1 MFFVFVKSFFWTSKL
16 LQLYWKIKNSVFS
29 FSRRL
34 KQISYSH
41 FGYPAKQIRT
51 IQIFTHTDTQTHWQ
65 ISNHM
70 SEGKLSQ
77 FEYRWE
83 NTVCLFFPSSVVNK
97 SGRGGEIESNLLNYL
112 QSKKDDDFIHKKTRL
127 VNSHLYTKILKEKS
141 VVFFKEFSFNFQLF
155 YRHRKDLNKTII
167 ILRLEDTF

>member
-1 MFFVFVKSFFWTSKL
+1 MIRNYVLFKKKKDNSWNLIKQRHRLYVVFPFFCYQTQFWMFFVFVKSFFWTSKL

-112 QSKKDDDFIHKKTRL
+112 
-127 VNSHLYTKILKEKS
+127 
-141 VVFFKEFSFNFQLF
+141 
-155 YRHRKDLNKTII
+155 
-167 ILRLEDTF
+167 